1 MDNEKK
7 TVPSKKLSKLREEK
21 ARNEEKLKKALEE
34 REELEH
40 RLTQAENRAD
50 YLNQKERRKRTHR
63 LCMKGGVIE
72 SLLPGLEEIS
82 EHDFYE
88 LMKEIFAEPGVQ
100 FILEDR
106 IKNDDEGEDDYV

>member
-7 TVPSKKLSKLREEK
+7 TIPSKKLSKLREEK

-34 REELEH
+34 RTELEH

-50 YLNQKERRKRTHR
+50 YLKRKERSARTHR

-88 LMKEIFAEPGVQ
+88 LMKEIVAEPGVQ
-100 FILEDR
+100 FILEDW
-106 IKNDDEGEDDYV
+106 IKNDDEEEDDYV

>member
-72 SLLPGLEEIS
+72 SLLPGFEEIS

-88 LMKEIFAEPGVQ
+88 LMKEIFTEPGVQ
-100 FILEDR
+100 FILEDW

>member
-7 TVPSKKLSKLREEK
+7 AIPSKKLSQLREEK

-34 REELEH
+34 RAELEH
-40 RLTQAENRAD
+40 RLTQAENRSD
-50 YLNQKERRKRTHR
+50 YLKRKERSARTHR

-72 SLLPGLEEIS
+72 SLLPGFEEIS

-88 LMKEIFAEPGVQ
+88 LMKEIFTEPGVQ
-100 FILEDR
+100 FILEDW

>member
-7 TVPSKKLSKLREEK
+7 AIPSKKLSKLREEK

-34 REELEH
+34 RAELEH
-40 RLTQAENRAD
+40 RLTQAENRSD
-50 YLNQKERRKRTHR
+50 YLKRKERSARTHR

-72 SLLPGLEEIS
+72 SLLPGFEEIS

-100 FILEDR
+100 FILEDW
-106 IKNDDEGEDDYV
+106 IKNDDEEEDDYV